1 MDVREKLVEIL
12 KQAPFEGKVLDEW
25 WWEEKIKRIA
35 DHLIS
40 NGVTVQDGKPLD
52 AFLHPVDTYKGLKA
66 KYLVFKADMEER
78 VGNCFVLRPDKDP
91 AAVEA
96 IRAYASAT
104 DNETLAEDI
113 YNWVGKSEP
122 VQEWVSAKDRL
133 PEIPEGWAETPE
145 PVLYMMKNTK
155 TIYAG
160 YYGEGGVWKD
170 KYFRQYADS
179 RNGVDVDDVL
189 CWMYQ
194 HDLPQPPKGE

>member
-1 MDVREKLVEIL
+1 MDVREKLIELLYNLPTPELVIGRR
-12 KQAPFEGKVLDEW
+12 AGKKL
-25 WWEEKIKRIA
+25 ITAGFIA

-40 NGVTVQDGKPLD
+40 NGVTVQ
-52 AFLHPVDTYKGLKA
+52 
-66 KYLVFKADMEER
+66 
-78 VGNCFVLRPDKDP
+78 
-91 AAVEA
+91 
-96 IRAYASAT
+96 
-104 DNETLAEDI
+104 
-113 YNWVGKSEP
+113 
-122 VQEWVSAKDRL
+122 EWVSVNDRL
-133 PEIPEGWAETPE
+133 PEIPEGWVETPE

-179 RNGVDVDDVL
+179 RNGVDADDVL